1 MVIKNAEFITSAGT
15 VEQIIKERIPEIAV
29 VGRSNVGK
37 SSFINFICNHG
48 RLAKTSKEPGRTRLI
63 NYFKINKDE
72 FRFVDLPGYGF
83 ARVSDAEK
91 IKWGKIIEAYLRES
105 TGLSNVF
112 VLLDVR
118 REVNADDVDMLN
130 YLYHYNIPFTIIC
143 TKGDKLSRSAGL
155 KAKRD
160 IANALKIG
168 VDNVILTSSLNKTG
182 KDEVLSRIENVLAV
196 AENII
201 SARVARE
208 QRRQEKH
215 NDENE

>member
-15 VEQIIKERIPEIAV
+15 VEQIIKEKIPEIAV

-91 IKWGKIIEAYLRES
+91 MKWGKIIEAYLRES

-182 KDEVLSRIENVLAV
+182 KEEVLSRIEHVLAV
-196 AENII
+196 AEDII
-201 SARVARE
+201 SR
-208 QRRQEKH
+208 KTK
-215 NDENE
+215 